1 MWDPSHIMSQKF
13 LIVIDDVDHWD
24 QVQTLIKSC
33 VRFAPGSRIVITTRD
48 KRLLEMCQMDG
59 SFEIEVLLYEADAL
73 SNEEA
78 IKLFS
83 QYDFKQD
90 VPEIDHVNL
99 SDRMVKYA

>member
-1 MWDPSHIMSQKF
+1 M
-13 LIVIDDVDHWD
+13 DHPK
-24 QVQTLIKSC
+24 L
-33 VRFAPGSRIVITTRD
+33 R
-48 KRLLEMCQMDG
+48 E
-59 SFEIEVLLYEADAL
+59 LLYEVDAL

-83 QYDFKQD
+83 QYAFKQD